1 MADTSIKHDN
11 YTSDDITDY
20 HYCCHNVAGNHSGK
34 FIVYPDNAQSG
45 ENGFSDIFVSII
57 NFCACG
63 ASMPRAAS
71 SNSSCLEILLQE

>member
-45 ENGFSDIFVSII
+45 ENGFSDIFVSVRRL
-57 NFCACG
+57 FLLPPLRQKHC
-63 ASMPRAAS
+63 
-71 SNSSCLEILLQE
+71 EIPQ